1 MTSEKLPTQ
10 SMLGGGHQTVTLR
23 DVAEASGVS
32 ISTVSRVLDER
43 IPPSK
48 SAAAQRVRAA
58 ADRLGYRRNLSASV
72 LRRGRT
78 GTVGVLVPR
87 LSDAVMALLYEAL
100 ERAAQA
106 RGFFTIVATSGD
118 DPDQELR
125 ATESLLDRNVDGLV
139 LASVRVEDQS
149 PQLLRDRGVPHVLAI
164 RTDGISP
171 SSLGDDEVGGYL
183 AVRHLLDLGHHDIG
197 LAMGPQSTHPAPVT
211 GWRERGERLSEA
223 GLAVRETGCSP
234 RDTGSSTASPPAS
247 ASSKAPHRDRPTAV
261 FAAND
266 TLALGVMAVA
276 QRAGLRI
283 GTDLALVGYND
294 TPIVEHLPTPLTSV
308 RTPFDQI
315 AASAFDLLL
324 RPEEH
329 PRIRRALPTLIP
341 RASSGQPH
349 R

>member
-1 MTSEKLPTQ
+1 MTSEKLPPQ

-58 ADRLGYRRNLSASV
+58 ADALGYRRNLSASV

-106 RGFFTIVATSGD
+106 RGLFTIVATSGD

-139 LASVRVEDQS
+139 LASVQVEDQS
-149 PQLLRDRGVPHVLAI
+149 PQLLRDRDVPHVLAI

-197 LAMGPQSTHPAPVT
+197 LAMGPLYASSARDRLA
-211 GWRERGERLSEA
+211 GARRALSEA
-223 GLAVRETGCSP
+223 GLAVRDDWVLTDGYRIEHGVAAGQRFFEGP
-234 RDTGSSTASPPAS
+234 N
-247 ASSKAPHRDRPTAV
+247 RDRPTAV
-261 FAAND
+261 FGAND

-324 RPEEH
+324 RPEEQ